1 MNRIVLG
8 GAQLG
13 LPYGILNG
21 GETLSREEVARIFD
35 TAVDHGIDSIDTA
48 IAYGHSES
56 IIGEISQNR
65 FKIISKLP
73 PLPVDISNVS
83 EWVHSQVQGSLSRLK
98 CTSLDA
104 LLLHR
109 PQDLTGA
116 QGVELYA
123 AIESLMAEK
132 MIHRFGVSIYSPDDL
147 EGIIDTFEIHVVQ
160 APLNVFDR
168 RILGVTDQLSAL
180 NIEVHVRSV
189 FLQGVL
195 IASPQ
200 DRPHRF
206 EPWSEH
212 FALFDEWVRSSGLSA
227 MACCMGFALQQPGIA
242 KLVIGTT
249 SAESLDEIMNS
260 IPNSVLE
267 VPTHLQSSVEQ
278 LIDPRFWNAA

>member
-1 MNRIVLG
+1 
-8 GAQLG
+8 
-13 LPYGILNG
+13 LNG
-21 GETLSREEVARIFD
+21 GETLSREEVARILD
-35 TAVDHGIDSIDTA
+35 TAVDRGIDSIDTA
-48 IAYGHSES
+48 IAYGQSES
-56 IIGEISQNR
+56 IIGETSQNR
-65 FKIISKLP
+65 FNIISKLP

-116 QGVELYA
+116 QGAELYA
-123 AIESLMAEK
+123 AIKSLMAEK
-132 MIHRFGVSIYSPDDL
+132 MIDRFGVSIYSPDDL
-147 EGIIDTFEIHVVQ
+147 EGIIGTFDIHVVQ

-168 RILGVTDQLSAL
+168 RILGVADQLSAL
-180 NIEVHVRSV
+180 SIEVHVRSV

-195 IASPQ
+195 IASPP

-227 MACCMGFALQQPGIA
+227 MACCLGFALHQPGIA

-260 IPNSVLE
+260 IPNSVFE

-278 LIDPRFWNAA
+278 LIDPRFWNAK

>member
-21 GETLSREEVARIFD
+21 GETLSREEVARILD

-83 EWVHSQVQGSLSRLK
+83 EWVYSQVQGSLSRLK

-123 AIESLMAEK
+123 AIKSLMAEK
-132 MIHRFGVSIYSPDDL
+132 MIDRFGVSIYSPDDL
-147 EGIIDTFEIHVVQ
+147 EGIIGTFDIHVVQ

-168 RILGVTDQLSAL
+168 RILGVTDHLSAL

-212 FALFDEWVRSSGLSA
+212 FALFDEWVRSSGVSA

-278 LIDPRFWNAA
+278 LIDPRIWNAA

>member
-21 GETLSREEVARIFD
+21 GETLSREEVARILD

-98 CTSLDA
+98 YTSLDA

-116 QGVELYA
+116 QGAELYA
-123 AIESLMAEK
+123 AIGSLMAEK

-212 FALFDEWVRSSGLSA
+212 FALFDEWVRSSGVSA

-260 IPNSVLE
+260 TPNSVLK

>member
-21 GETLSREEVARIFD
+21 GETLSREEVARILD

-48 IAYGHSES
+48 IAYGQSES
-56 IIGEISQNR
+56 IIGETSQNR
-65 FKIISKLP
+65 FNIISKLP

-123 AIESLMAEK
+123 AIGSLMAEK

-212 FALFDEWVRSSGLSA
+212 FALFDEWVRSSGVSA

>member
-21 GETLSREEVARIFD
+21 GETLSREEVARILN

-48 IAYGHSES
+48 IAYGQSES
-56 IIGEISQNR
+56 IIGETSQNR
-65 FKIISKLP
+65 FNIISKLP
-73 PLPVDISNVS
+73 PLPVDVSNVS

-116 QGVELYA
+116 QGAELYA
-123 AIESLMAEK
+123 AIGSLMAEK
-132 MIHRFGVSIYSPDDL
+132 MIHRFGVSIYSPEDL
-147 EGIIDTFEIHVVQ
+147 GGIIGTFDIHVVQ

-180 NIEVHVRSV
+180 NIEVHARSV

-195 IASPQ
+195 IASPK
-200 DRPHRF
+200 DRPQRF
-206 EPWSEH
+206 EPWSEQ
-212 FALFDEWVRSSGLSA
+212 FALFDEWVRSSGVSA
-227 MACCMGFALQQPGIA
+227 MACCLGFALQQPGIA

>member
-21 GETLSREEVARIFD
+21 GETLSREEVARILD

-48 IAYGHSES
+48 IAYGQSES
-56 IIGEISQNR
+56 IIGETSQNR
-65 FKIISKLP
+65 FNIISKLP

-180 NIEVHVRSV
+180 DIEVHVRSV

-212 FALFDEWVRSSGLSA
+212 FALFDEWVRSSEVSA

>member
-21 GETLSREEVARIFD
+21 GETLSREEVARILD
-35 TAVDHGIDSIDTA
+35 TAVDRGIDSIDTA
-48 IAYGHSES
+48 IAYGQSES
-56 IIGEISQNR
+56 VIGETSQNR
-65 FKIISKLP
+65 FNIISKLP

-109 PQDLTGA
+109 PQDLTGT
-116 QGVELYA
+116 QGAELYA
-123 AIESLMAEK
+123 AIESLMSEK
-132 MIHRFGVSIYSPDDL
+132 MIRRFGVSIYSPDDL
-147 EGIIDTFEIHVVQ
+147 EGIIGTFDIHVIQ

-168 RILGVTDQLSAL
+168 RILGVADKLSAL
-180 NIEVHVRSV
+180 NLEVHVRSV

-200 DRPHRF
+200 DRPRRF

-212 FALFDEWVRSSGLSA
+212 FALFDEWVRSTGVSA

-267 VPTHLQSSVEQ
+267 VPAHLQSSVEQ

>member
-21 GETLSREEVARIFD
+21 GETLSREEVARILD

-48 IAYGHSES
+48 IAYGQSES
-56 IIGEISQNR
+56 IIGETSQNR
-65 FKIISKLP
+65 FNIISKLP

-116 QGVELYA
+116 QGAELYA
-123 AIESLMAEK
+123 AIGSLMAEK

-180 NIEVHVRSV
+180 NIEVHARSV

-195 IASPQ
+195 IANPK
-200 DRPHRF
+200 DRPRRF

-212 FALFDEWVRSSGLSA
+212 FALFDEWVRSSGVSA

-267 VPTHLQSSVEQ
+267 APTHLQSSVEQ

>member
-21 GETLSREEVARIFD
+21 GETLSREEVARILD
-35 TAVDHGIDSIDTA
+35 TAAGHGIDSIDTA
-48 IAYGHSES
+48 IAYGQSEQ
-56 IIGEISQNR
+56 IIGETSQNR

-73 PLPVDISNVS
+73 PLPLDVSNVF
-83 EWVHSQVQGSLSRLK
+83 EWVLAQVEASLSRLK

-109 PQDLTGA
+109 PQDLTEAHGA
-116 QGVELYA
+116 ELFA
-123 AIESLMAEK
+123 AISSLKIEK
-132 MIHRFGVSIYSPDDL
+132 TIQRFGVSIYTPDEL
-147 EGIIDTFEIHVVQ
+147 NGIIGTFDIDVVQ

-168 RILGVTDQLSAL
+168 RILGVIDQLSAL

-195 IASPQ
+195 IAKPE
-200 DRPHRF
+200 DRPQRF
-206 EPWSEH
+206 NQWSEH
-212 FALFDEWVRSSGLSA
+212 FAMFDEWVNSSGMSA
-227 MACCMGFALQQPGIA
+227 MACCLGFALQQPGIA

-249 SAESLDEIMNS
+249 SATSLAEIMTS
-260 IPNSVLE
+260 IPNSHLE
-267 VPTHLQSSVEQ
+267 VPAHLQSSIEQ
-278 LIDPRFWNAA
+278 LIDPRVWSVA

>member
-21 GETLSREEVARIFD
+21 GETLSREEVARILD
-35 TAVDHGIDSIDTA
+35 TAFDHGIDSIDTA
-48 IAYGHSES
+48 IAYGQSES
-56 IIGEISQNR
+56 IIGETSQNR

-73 PLPVDISNVS
+73 PLPVGISDVS

-98 CTSLDA
+98 CTSLEA

-116 QGVELYA
+116 QGAELYA
-123 AIESLMAEK
+123 AIGSLMAEK

-147 EGIIDTFEIHVVQ
+147 EGIIDTFDIQVVQ

-195 IASPQ
+195 IASPK
-200 DRPHRF
+200 DRPQRF

-212 FALFDEWVRSSGLSA
+212 FALFDEWVRSSGVSA
-227 MACCMGFALQQPGIA
+227 MACCLGFALQQPGIA

-249 SAESLDEIMNS
+249 SAKSLDEIINS

-267 VPTHLQSSVEQ
+267 VPAHLQSSVEQ
-278 LIDPRFWNAA
+278 LIDPRVWNAA

>member
-21 GETLSREEVARIFD
+21 GETLSREEVARILD
-35 TAVDHGIDSIDTA
+35 TAAGHGIDAIDTA
-48 IAYGHSES
+48 IAYGQSES
-56 IIGEISQNR
+56 VIGETAQNR

-73 PLPVDISNVS
+73 PIPLDVSNVS
-83 EWVHSQVQGSLSRLK
+83 QWVRTQVDASLSRLK

-109 PQDLTGA
+109 SQDLTDAHGA
-116 QGVELYA
+116 ELYA
-123 AIESLMAEK
+123 AINSLKVEK
-132 MIHRFGVSIYSPDDL
+132 IIQRFGVSIYTPDEL
-147 EGIIDTFEIHVVQ
+147 SGIIGTFDIDVVQ

-168 RILGVTDQLSAL
+168 RILGVIDQLTAL

-195 IASPQ
+195 IAKPENRPQ
-200 DRPHRF
+200 RF
-206 EPWSEH
+206 QPWSEH
-212 FALFDEWVRSSGLSA
+212 FARFDEWVLSSGVSA
-227 MACCMGFALQQPGIA
+227 MACCLAFALQQSGVA

-249 SAESLDEIMNS
+249 SPEALTEIMTS
-260 IPNSVLE
+260 IPNLKLE
-267 VPTHLQSSVEQ
+267 VPASLQSSSEQ
-278 LIDPRFWNAA
+278 LIDPRVWSVA

>member
-21 GETLSREEVARIFD
+21 GETLSREEVARILD

-48 IAYGHSES
+48 IAYGQSES
-56 IIGEISQNR
+56 IIGETSQNR
-65 FKIISKLP
+65 FNIISKLP
-73 PLPVDISNVS
+73 PLPVDVSNVS

-116 QGVELYA
+116 QGAELYA
-123 AIESLMAEK
+123 AIGSLMAEK

-147 EGIIDTFEIHVVQ
+147 EGIIGTFDIHVVQ

-180 NIEVHVRSV
+180 NIEVHARSV

-195 IASPQ
+195 IASPK
-200 DRPHRF
+200 DRPQRF

-212 FALFDEWVRSSGLSA
+212 FALFDEWVRSSGVSA
-227 MACCMGFALQQPGIA
+227 MACCLGFALQQPGIA
-242 KLVIGTT
+242 KLVIGAT

>member
-21 GETLSREEVARIFD
+21 GETLSREEVARILD
-35 TAVDHGIDSIDTA
+35 TAAGHGIDAIDTA
-48 IAYGHSES
+48 IAYGQSES
-56 IIGEISQNR
+56 VIGETAQNR

-73 PLPVDISNVS
+73 PIPLGVSNVS
-83 EWVHSQVQGSLSRLK
+83 QWVRTQVDASLSRLK

-109 PQDLTGA
+109 SQDLTDAHGA
-116 QGVELYA
+116 ELYA
-123 AIESLMAEK
+123 AINSLKVEK
-132 MIHRFGVSIYSPDDL
+132 IIQRFGVSIYTPDEL
-147 EGIIDTFEIHVVQ
+147 TGIIGTFDIDVVQ

-168 RILGVTDQLSAL
+168 RILGVIDQLTAL

-195 IASPQ
+195 IARPENRPQ
-200 DRPHRF
+200 RF
-206 EPWSEH
+206 QPWSEH
-212 FALFDEWVRSSGLSA
+212 FARFDEWVLSSGVSA
-227 MACCMGFALQQPGIA
+227 MACCLGFALQQSGVA

-249 SAESLDEIMNS
+249 SADSLTEIMGS
-260 IPNSVLE
+260 IPINHLE
-267 VPTHLQSSVEQ
+267 VPVQLQSSIEQ
-278 LIDPRFWNAA
+278 LIDPRSWQSK

>member
-21 GETLSREEVARIFD
+21 GETLSREEVARILD

-48 IAYGHSES
+48 IAYGQSES
-56 IIGEISQNR
+56 IIGETSQNR

-73 PLPVDISNVS
+73 PLPVGISDVS

-98 CTSLDA
+98 CTSLEA

-116 QGVELYA
+116 KGAELYA
-123 AIESLMAEK
+123 AIGSLMAEK
-132 MIHRFGVSIYSPDDL
+132 MIHQFGVSIYSPDDL
-147 EGIIDTFEIHVVQ
+147 EGIIDTFDIQVVQ

-168 RILGVTDQLSAL
+168 RVLGVTDQLSAL

-195 IASPQ
+195 IASPK
-200 DRPHRF
+200 DRPQRF

-212 FALFDEWVRSSGLSA
+212 FALFDEWVRSSGVSA
-227 MACCMGFALQQPGIA
+227 MACCLGFALQQPGIA

-249 SAESLDEIMNS
+249 SAKSLDEIMNS

-267 VPTHLQSSVEQ
+267 VPAHLQSSVEQ
-278 LIDPRFWNAA
+278 LIDPRVWNAA

>member
-21 GETLSREEVARIFD
+21 GETLSREEVARILD

-48 IAYGHSES
+48 IAYGQSES
-56 IIGEISQNR
+56 IIGETSQNR
-65 FKIISKLP
+65 FNIISKLP

-98 CTSLDA
+98 CTSLEA

-116 QGVELYA
+116 QGAELYA
-123 AIESLMAEK
+123 AIGSLMAEK

-147 EGIIDTFEIHVVQ
+147 EGIIGTFDIQVVQ

-168 RILGVTDQLSAL
+168 RILVVTNQLSAL

-195 IASPQ
+195 IANPINRPQ
-200 DRPHRF
+200 RF

-212 FALFDEWVRSSGLSA
+212 FALFDEWVRSSGVSA

-267 VPTHLQSSVEQ
+267 APTHLQSSVEQ

>member
-13 LPYGILNG
+13 LPYGILND
-21 GETLSREEVARIFD
+21 GETLSREEVTRILD
-35 TAVDHGIDSIDTA
+35 SAVDHGIDSIDTA
-48 IAYGHSES
+48 IAYGQSET
-56 IIGEISQNR
+56 IIGETSQNR
-65 FKIISKLP
+65 FNIISKLP
-73 PLPVDISNVS
+73 PLPADISNVS

-109 PQDLTGA
+109 PHDLAGA
-116 QGVELYA
+116 QGAELYS
-123 AIESLMAEK
+123 AIGSLMAEK
-132 MIHRFGVSIYSPDDL
+132 MIRRFGVSIYSPDDL
-147 EGIIDTFEIHVVQ
+147 EGILGKFDIHVVQ

-180 NIEVHVRSV
+180 NIEVHARSV
-189 FLQGVL
+189 FLQGIL
-195 IASPQ
+195 IAKPK
-200 DRPHRF
+200 DRPRRF
-206 EPWSEH
+206 EPWFEH
-212 FALFDEWVRSSGLSA
+212 FALFDEWVRSSGVSA

-249 SAESLDEIMNS
+249 SAESLDEIMDS

-267 VPTHLQSSVEQ
+267 VPTYLQSSVEQ

>member
-21 GETLSREEVARIFD
+21 GETLSREEVARILD

-48 IAYGHSES
+48 IAYGQSES
-56 IIGEISQNR
+56 IIGETSQNR
-65 FKIISKLP
+65 FNIISKLP

-104 LLLHR
+104 LLLHH

-123 AIESLMAEK
+123 AIKSLMAEK
-132 MIHRFGVSIYSPDDL
+132 MIDRFGVSIYSPDDL
-147 EGIIDTFEIHVVQ
+147 EGIIGTFDIHVVQ

-180 NIEVHVRSV
+180 NIEVHVRSI

-200 DRPHRF
+200 DRPQRF

-212 FALFDEWVRSSGLSA
+212 FALFDEWVRSSGVSA
-227 MACCMGFALQQPGIA
+227 MACCMGFALQQSGIA

-278 LIDPRFWNAA
+278 LIDPRIWNAA

>member
-21 GETLSREEVARIFD
+21 GETLSREEVARILD

-48 IAYGHSES
+48 IAYGQSES
-56 IIGEISQNR
+56 IIGETSQNR

-73 PLPVDISNVS
+73 PLPVDISDVS

-116 QGVELYA
+116 QGAELYA
-123 AIESLMAEK
+123 AIGSLMAEK

-147 EGIIDTFEIHVVQ
+147 EGIIGTFDIHVVQ

-180 NIEVHVRSV
+180 NIEVHARSV

-195 IASPQ
+195 IASPK
-200 DRPHRF
+200 DRPQRF

-212 FALFDEWVRSSGLSA
+212 FALFDEWVRSSGVSA
-227 MACCMGFALQQPGIA
+227 MACCLGFALQQPGIA

-267 VPTHLQSSVEQ
+267 VPTHLQSSVEE

>member
-21 GETLSREEVARIFD
+21 GETLSREEVARILD
-35 TAVDHGIDSIDTA
+35 TAVDRGIDSIDTA
-48 IAYGHSES
+48 IAYGQSES
-56 IIGEISQNR
+56 IIGETSQNR
-65 FKIISKLP
+65 FNIISKLP
-73 PLPVDISNVS
+73 PLPVDISSVS

-116 QGVELYA
+116 QGAELYA
-123 AIESLMAEK
+123 AIGSLMAEK
-132 MIHRFGVSIYSPDDL
+132 MIRRFGVSIYSPDDL
-147 EGIIDTFEIHVVQ
+147 EGIIGTFDIHVVQ

-212 FALFDEWVRSSGLSA
+212 FALFDEWVRSSGVSA
-227 MACCMGFALQQPGIA
+227 MACCMGFALQQSGIA

-278 LIDPRFWNAA
+278 LIDPRIWNAA

>member
-21 GETLSREEVARIFD
+21 GETLSREEVARILD

-48 IAYGHSES
+48 IAYGQSES
-56 IIGEISQNR
+56 MIGETSQNH

-123 AIESLMAEK
+123 AIESLTAEK

-180 NIEVHVRSV
+180 NIEVHVRSI

-200 DRPHRF
+200 DRPQRF

-212 FALFDEWVRSSGLSA
+212 FALFDEWVRSSGVSA
-227 MACCMGFALQQPGIA
+227 MACCMGFALQQSGIA

-278 LIDPRFWNAA
+278 LIDPRIWNAA

>member
-1 MNRIVLG
+1 VLG

-21 GETLSREEVARIFD
+21 GETLSREEVARILD

-48 IAYGHSES
+48 IAYGQSES
-56 IIGEISQNR
+56 IIGETSQNR
-65 FKIISKLP
+65 FNIISKLP

-123 AIESLMAEK
+123 AIKSLMAEK
-132 MIHRFGVSIYSPDDL
+132 MIDRFGVSIYSPDDL
-147 EGIIDTFEIHVVQ
+147 EGIIGTFDIHVVQ

-212 FALFDEWVRSSGLSA
+212 FALFDEWVRSSGMSA

-260 IPNSVLE
+260 TPNSVLK

>member
-21 GETLSREEVARIFD
+21 GETLSREEVARILD
-35 TAVDHGIDSIDTA
+35 TAVDRGIDSIDTA
-48 IAYGHSES
+48 IAYGQSES
-56 IIGEISQNR
+56 VIGETSQNR
-65 FKIISKLP
+65 FNVISKLP

-109 PQDLTGA
+109 PQDLIGA
-116 QGVELYA
+116 QGAELYA
-123 AIESLMAEK
+123 AIGSLMAEK

-168 RILGVTDQLSAL
+168 RILGVTDKLSAL

-212 FALFDEWVRSSGLSA
+212 FALFDEWVRSSGVSA
-227 MACCMGFALQQPGIA
+227 MACCMGFALQQPGVA

-260 IPNSVLE
+260 IPNSVFE

>member
-21 GETLSREEVARIFD
+21 GETLSREEVARILD
-35 TAVDHGIDSIDTA
+35 TAAGHGIDAIDTA
-48 IAYGHSES
+48 IAYGQSES
-56 IIGEISQNR
+56 VIGETAQNR

-73 PLPVDISNVS
+73 PIPLDVSNVS
-83 EWVHSQVQGSLSRLK
+83 QWVRTQVDASLSRLK

-109 PQDLTGA
+109 SQDLTDAHGA
-116 QGVELYA
+116 ELYA
-123 AIESLMAEK
+123 AINSLKVEK
-132 MIHRFGVSIYSPDDL
+132 IIQRFGVSIYTPDEL
-147 EGIIDTFEIHVVQ
+147 NGIIGTFDIDVVQ

-168 RILGVTDQLSAL
+168 RILGVIDQLTAL

-195 IASPQ
+195 IAKPENRPQ
-200 DRPHRF
+200 RF
-206 EPWSEH
+206 QPWSEH
-212 FALFDEWVRSSGLSA
+212 FARFDKWVNTSGMSA
-227 MACCMGFALQQPGIA
+227 MACCLGFALQQPGIA

-249 SAESLDEIMNS
+249 SATSLAEIMTS
-260 IPNSVLE
+260 IPSTHLE
-267 VPTHLQSSVEQ
+267 VPAHLQSSIEQ
-278 LIDPRFWNAA
+278 LIDPRSWSAA